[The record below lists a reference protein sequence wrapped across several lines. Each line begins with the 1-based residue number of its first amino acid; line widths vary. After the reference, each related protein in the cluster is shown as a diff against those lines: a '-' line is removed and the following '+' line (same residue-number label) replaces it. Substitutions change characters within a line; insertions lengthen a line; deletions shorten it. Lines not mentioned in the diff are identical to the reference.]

1 MQTPIVATQISTNK
15 DTLPN
20 SPSGICIFT
29 KYKLG
34 EKTIGQNTPIYKNRG
49 CSLKFVDYE
58 ICVA

>member
-15 DTLPN
+15 DTLQN

-34 EKTIGQNTPIYKNRG
+34 ENNRTEYPYIQIGGAPYN
-49 CSLKFVDYE
+49 SLIMKFV
-58 ICVA
+58 

>member
-15 DTLPN
+15 DTLLN

-34 EKTIGQNTPIYKNRG
+34 EKQQDRIPLYINRG
-49 CSLKFVDYE
+49 VHLKFVDYE

>member
-15 DTLPN
+15 DTLLN

-34 EKTIGQNTPIYKNRG
+34 EKTIGQNTPIKIGGAPYN
-49 CSLKFVDYE
+49 SLIMKFV
-58 ICVA
+58 